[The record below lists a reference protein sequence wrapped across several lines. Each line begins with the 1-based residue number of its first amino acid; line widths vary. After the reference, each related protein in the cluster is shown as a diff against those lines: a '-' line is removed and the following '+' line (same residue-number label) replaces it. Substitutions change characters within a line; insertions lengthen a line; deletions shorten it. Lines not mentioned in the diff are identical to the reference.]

1 MQSEALIQVGRI
13 LRSHGLSGELKIEVF
28 NDGLEELESGTPC
41 VLKSRFGKQAE
52 MHIERIRFGN
62 DTILKL
68 REMQDKSSADVWSQ
82 GEIWLLEKLLPALPE
97 DAFYVKDITGLEVRD
112 ESGKKIGILAD
123 VETSPAHDLYVI
135 EVQGKRY
142 RIPAVAEFIKAINK
156 ETGVI
161 TIHLIP
167 GLLEYQ
173 TVS

>member
-1 MQSEALIQVGRI
+1 
-13 LRSHGLSGELKIEVF
+13 
-28 NDGLEELESGTPC
+28 
-41 VLKSRFGKQAE
+41 
-52 MHIERIRFGN
+52 
-62 DTILKL
+62 
-68 REMQDKSSADVWSQ
+68 
-82 GEIWLLEKLLPALPE
+82 
-97 DAFYVKDITGLEVRD
+97 D

-173 TVS
+173 TAS